1 MRERCDPS
9 AFVAEHLKTVPPSGI
24 RRFFDLVSEMD
35 DVISLG
41 VGEPDFITP
50 WHIREACIHS
60 IEHGDTAYTSNYG
73 LLELREEISKLYSQ
87 KYRVDYNPESE
98 TLVTTGVSEALDIA
112 IRAVVNPG
120 DEVIVVQPS
129 YVSYVPSVIFA
140 GGVPVPVSTKMSNNF
155 KITAEELEDAITDKT
170 KAVIINYP
178 NNPTGAVMD
187 KDSLESIAD
196 VIVEHDLMMISDEVY
211 DCLTYNG
218 THTCFASLEGMRD
231 RTILLNGFSKS
242 HAMTGFRMGYAL
254 AAPEIIDS
262 MMLIHQYSMLCA
274 PITAQIGAIEALKN
288 GEGEVQKM
296 VREYDRRRHL
306 IVGGLNKLGLECFEP
321 KGAFYAFP
329 SISSTGLTS
338 GDFAERLL
346 NEQKVATVPGDVF
359 GEAGVGFL
367 RCSYAASREDIHTA
381 LDRIGEFVDG
391 LKV

>member
-1 MRERCDPS
+1 MRERCVPS
-9 AFVAEHLKTVPPSGI
+9 AFVADHLKTVPPSGI

-60 IEHGDTAYTSNYG
+60 IEHGETAYTSNYG

-98 TLVTTGVSEALDIA
+98 SLVTTGVSEALDIA
-112 IRAVVNPG
+112 IRAIVNPG

-140 GGVPVPVSTKMSNNF
+140 GGVPVLVSTKMSNNF

-211 DCLTYNG
+211 DRLTYNG
-218 THTCFASLEGMRD
+218 NHTCFASLDGMRE

-274 PITAQIGAIEALKN
+274 PITAQVGAIEALKN
-288 GEGEVQKM
+288 GEGEMQKM

-329 SISSTGLTS
+329 SIASTGLTS
-338 GDFAERLL
+338 DDFAEGLL